1 MKKLLPILLFAA
13 ALGVRGTEIDF
24 TAGAEKLDSFR
35 KRMRNI
41 EILPA
46 GKNGGIIAA
55 EPGKY
60 AGFQIQN
67 PPKFAAETGSIEVT
81 VAPIA
86 DMGFYKDAQ
95 KTESMTLLEIV
106 WQDKT
111 QWAFNSVIAPTY
123 QILSAS
129 VAGKTVNLNIGK
141 WKKGEAHTLAI
152 RWADGK
158 VTAAID
164 GKLLL
169 EVPKPA
175 PLAEPIIVSVC
186 GYNNTAFCIQKVN
199 MKDR

>member
-46 GKNGGIIAA
+46 GKDGGIIAA

-60 AGFQIQN
+60 AYFQLPN

-81 VAPIA
+81 IAPIA
-86 DMGFYKDAQ
+86 EMSFYKDA
-95 KTESMTLLEIV
+95 KKIESMTLLEIV
-106 WQDKT
+106 WQNKT
-111 QWAFNSVIAPTY
+111 QWTIGAVMAPTY
-123 QILSAS
+123 QLLQLS
-129 VAGKTVNLNIGK
+129 VAGKTTSLNIGK

-158 VTAAID
+158 VMVSAD

-169 EVPKPA
+169 EVPKPEA
-175 PLAEPIIVSVC
+175 LAEPIIVSVC